1 MPAGYGYNYPVSR
14 GFSLARVY
22 EVVALL
28 ASREKPCRR
37 ETFTRRL
44 ILLISNKM
52 CNYVYAIINVI
63 FLQKYMVMGS

>member
-44 ILLISNKM
+44 IRLVTKCAM
-52 CNYVYAIINVI
+52 CLVLEINVI
-63 FLQKYMVMGS
+63 FLQKYIVMGS

>member
-1 MPAGYGYNYPVSR
+1 MPGGYGYNYPVSR

-44 ILLISNKM
+44 IRLVTK
-52 CNYVYAIINVI
+52 CAIM
-63 FLQKYMVMGS
+63 FSFGD